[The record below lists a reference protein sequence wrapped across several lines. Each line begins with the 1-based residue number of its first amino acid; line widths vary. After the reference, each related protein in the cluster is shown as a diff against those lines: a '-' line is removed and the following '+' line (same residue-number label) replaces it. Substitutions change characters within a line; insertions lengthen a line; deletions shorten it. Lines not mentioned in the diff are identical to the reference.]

1 MATYTFFDTL
11 RRSPISRGPSRVLG
25 GVCGGIAA
33 KFGWNP
39 TAVRLLTIVACLLPV
54 IGIGTYL
61 LAWVLL
67 PRFPDGSIVL
77 ERLFTPRP

>member
-11 RRSPISRGPSRVLG
+11 RRSPVRRGPDRVLG
-25 GVCGGIAA
+25 GVCGGLAD

-39 TAVRLLTIVACLLPV
+39 NVVRLLTVLAFLLPV
-54 IGIGTYL
+54 IGFGTYL

-67 PRFPDGSIVL
+67 PRASDGSIVL
-77 ERLFTPRP
+77 ERLFGKRP